1 MLQLI
6 IIYFLHIQFIHNTH
20 RSNIFDFLFMWFV
33 NPSMQPN
40 TTRGGHVQHA
50 RVSKTM
56 KWTKRNLVVT
66 LKVKITNNK
75 HHIINQIPNNAHI
88 PVHLY
93 AITSTHLS
101 QIYPLTY
108 LLLFLSFKIL
118 KKHDHYIRISLK
130 SNETKSMI

>member
-33 NPSMQPN
+33 NPSLKPN
-40 TTRGGHVQHA
+40 TTSGGHVQHA

-88 PVHLY
+88 RTP
-93 AITSTHLS
+93 IRNRCTHLS

-108 LLLFLSFKIL
+108 LLLFLSFKFWRSMTII
-118 KKHDHYIRISLK
+118 YVSL
-130 SNETKSMI
+130 SNQMRQNLS